1 MLDICNVYGYTLQP
15 CTVYVCI
22 CNPVIHVYMGGI
34 YQYKVN
40 ARSHNTL
47 IIPNNP
53 QYIAIFMYS
62 LIYIVIFN
70 SRTITDGRH

>member
-1 MLDICNVYGYTLQP
+1 
-15 CTVYVCI
+15 
-22 CNPVIHVYMGGI
+22 MGGI